1 MQRFLNFFEK
11 RKLGVA
17 VSIPY
22 EGKYFTVTK
31 AELTFPD
38 ESVKG
43 DFIYHDMP
51 GFVAEGVARR
61 SLDKH
66 DKERAGQVSGGRA
79 IKALYLKVNY
89 HEEKKKLTDLLA
101 TADMRTEK
109 NKTDANKIRE
119 QVRLLDKQYK
129 GLVHGH
135 VHLLMG

>member
-1 MQRFLNFFEK
+1 MQRFLDFFEK

-31 AELTFPD
+31 AELTIPD
-38 ESVKG
+38 ESAKS

-51 GFVAEGVARR
+51 EFVAEGVARR

-79 IKALYLKVNY
+79 IKALYLKVK
-89 HEEKKKLTDLLA
+89 HFEDKALLGIQ
-101 TADMRTEK
+101 K
-109 NKTDANKIRE
+109 NKHGMTDSQYTEALTALEKRYR
-119 QVRLLDKQYK
+119 RLVQ
-129 GLVHGH
+129 GH
-135 VHLLMG
+135 IHLLMG

>member
-1 MQRFLNFFEK
+1 MQRFHDFFEQ
-11 RKLGVA
+11 RKMTVDL
-17 VSIPY
+17 SIPY
-22 EGKYFTVTK
+22 RGKYFTITE
-31 AELTFPD
+31 ARTRDGGGTEFA
-38 ESVKG
+38 
-43 DFIYHDMP
+43 
-51 GFVAEGVARR
+51 AEGVARR
-61 SLDKH
+61 SLDKP
-66 DKERAGQVSGGRA
+66 DEERASSISGGRA

-109 NKTDANKIRE
+109 NQADANKISE